1 MNRQYLRNIAD
12 IQTGPFGIQLHKE
25 DYVNDG
31 TPIVTVEHLGN
42 RVFTKQNLPKVSDE
56 DKVRLA
62 KYVLSKGD
70 IVFSRVGSVD
80 RCSYVDEVHDGW
92 MFSGRCLRVRPT
104 GVIDPLFLYYFFCLE
119 KTKQFVRNIAV
130 GATMPSINTKLL
142 GEVEIVYPV
151 LDVQRKIV
159 KTLSAIDD
167 KIENNQKIN
176 DNLEQQAQAIFKSWF
191 IDYEPFN
198 GKIPSTWKEYR
209 LADFFPVVTGKK
221 NANVSSDSGQYPF
234 FSCSQNIAWT
244 DNYSFEGN
252 AILVAGNGDFNVKWY
267 NGKFEAYQRTYVLI
281 PYNPRYS
288 SWLYYAVKYNLAKI
302 TSAARGSV
310 IRFITKANLEN
321 FSFLAPREL
330 DKYEIIDTFSTIN
343 HAIEQRVQEN
353 YRLQVFRDNL
363 LPRLMTG
370 EIDVSSVK
378 I

>member
-1 MNRQYLRNIAD
+1 MI
-12 IQTGPFGIQLHKE
+12 
-25 DYVNDG
+25 
-31 TPIVTVEHLGN
+31 
-42 RVFTKQNLPKVSDE
+42 
-56 DKVRLA
+56 RL
-62 KYVLSKGD
+62 
-70 IVFSRVGSVD
+70 
-80 RCSYVDEVHDGW
+80 
-92 MFSGRCLRVRPT
+92 
-104 GVIDPLFLYYFFCLE
+104 
-119 KTKQFVRNIAV
+119 
-130 GATMPSINTKLL
+130 
-142 GEVEIVYPV
+142 
-151 LDVQRKIV
+151 
-159 KTLSAIDD
+159 
-167 KIENNQKIN
+167 N

-209 LADFFPVVTGKK
+209 LADFLPVVTGKK
-221 NANVSSDSGQYPF
+221 NANVSSDNGHYPF

-310 IRFITKANLEN
+310 IRFITKGNLEN

-353 YRLQVFRDNL
+353 YRLQALRDNL
-363 LPRLMTG
+363 LPRLMSG
-370 EIDVSSVK
+370 EIDISDIK